1 MQYVNDAYSYM
12 AMLNY
17 PYPTSFLKNLTAWPA
32 NSSCIPLDTV
42 TPSSSDKQLFTAIR
56 KSVEYYYSFEE
67 HKCNEIYEDQ
77 TADEDMSG
85 WNILACGDQAMPMD
99 MDGTNDMFYPEKF
112 DYQAYS
118 SWCK

>member
-1 MQYVNDAYSYM
+1 M

-32 NSSCIPLDTV
+32 NSSCTPLDSVKT
-42 TPSSSDKQLFTAIR
+42 SSSDRDLFTAI
-56 KSVEYYYSFEE
+56 KDSIAYYYSFGQS
-67 HKCNEIYEDQ
+67 KCNEIYSDQ
-77 TADEDMSG
+77 TTDEDMSG

-99 MDGTNDMFYPEKF
+99 MDGVKDMFYPEKF
-112 DYQAYS
+112 DYDAYS